1 MRWILL
7 LLPWAELYG
16 LIQLGGH
23 IGGFA
28 TLVYVFLTLLL
39 GMSIVRAQ
47 GLEIVARLRE
57 AQENGGLTGRLLAD
71 DLAVGLGGVLM
82 AIPGLI
88 TDLLAVAVLLGPL
101 WRRLTGQT
109 RAASPSTAYNSQQNT
124 QRNTQRGPTDPH
136 RSSTGQARRHDTIEG
151 EFRRIDDDPS

>member
-16 LIQLGGH
+16 LIQLGGR

-28 TLVYVFLTLLL
+28 TLVYVFVTLVL
-39 GMSIVRAQ
+39 GMSIIRAQ
-47 GLEIVARLRE
+47 GMEIVARLRE
-57 AQENGGLTGRLLAD
+57 AQESGILTDRLLAD

-109 RAASPSTAYNSQQNT
+109 RPASPYAG
-124 QRNTQRGPTDPH
+124 QRGPDGPGHTG
-136 RSSTGQARRHDTIEG
+136 TGQPRQHDTIEG

>member
-16 LIQLGGH
+16 LIQLGGR

-28 TLVYVFLTLLL
+28 TLVYVFLTLVL

-47 GLEIVARLRE
+47 GMEIVARLRE
-57 AQENGGLTGRLLAD
+57 AQESSILTGRLLAD
-71 DLAVGLGGVLM
+71 DLAVGLGGVLL

-101 WRRLTGQT
+101 WRRLIGQT
-109 RAASPSTAYNSQQNT
+109 RSASPYMA
-124 QRNTQRGPTDPH
+124 QRGPNAPH
-136 RSSTGQARRHDTIEG
+136 RSTEGQPRRHDTIEG

>member
-28 TLVYVFLTLLL
+28 TLVYVFLTLVL

-47 GLEIVARLRE
+47 GMEIVARLRE
-57 AQENGGLTGRLLAD
+57 AQESGILTGRLLAD
-71 DLAVGLGGVLM
+71 DLAVGLGGVLL
-82 AIPGLI
+82 AVPGLI
-88 TDLLAVAVLLGPL
+88 TDLLAVVVLLGPL

-109 RAASPSTAYNSQQNT
+109 RSASPYTAQG
-124 QRNTQRGPTDPH
+124 GPNDPH
-136 RSSTGQARRHDTIEG
+136 RSTTGQPRRHDTIEG
-151 EFRRIDDDPS
+151 EFRRIDDDPN